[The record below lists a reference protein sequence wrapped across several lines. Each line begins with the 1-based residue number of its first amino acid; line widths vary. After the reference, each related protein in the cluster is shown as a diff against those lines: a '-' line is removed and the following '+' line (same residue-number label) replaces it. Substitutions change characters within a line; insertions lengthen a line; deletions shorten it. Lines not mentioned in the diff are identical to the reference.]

1 MSAPR
6 IMCSSCREAGRH
18 EVGRFFVQAASE
30 PGCDHLELVCV
41 DCGEVERGA
50 GPRLELGQ

>member
-1 MSAPR
+1 
-6 IMCSSCREAGRH
+6 MCSSCREAGRH

-30 PGCDHLELVCV
+30 PGCDHLELVCI